1 MIVRC
6 SGLRGDSLL
15 LCPVVFGAKQA
26 REIPRFARNDGGLSR
41 CWKESPLFVE
51 QGWLGDG
58 WSGGLAAGYA
68 YYPEDGDFGEG
79 GSGDEDAVG
88 IGV

>member
-1 MIVRC
+1 MFAVAGFAATASYSAQSS
-6 SGLRGDSLL
+6 SGQSRQERFLASL
-15 LCPVVFGAKQA
+15 GMT
-26 REIPRFARNDGGLSR
+26 GGFSR